1 MRVKTGFTR
10 RRRHNEV
17 KRQAKGMRLSK
28 GKLYKVSKEA
38 QLHADAYAFAGRRL
52 RKRDMRKLWIIRINA
67 ALGQI
72 ENGPSYSVFVNVLK
86 KANVELDRKVLA
98 DLANRDMEAFKTVVS
113 TVWNN

>member
-17 KRQAKGMRLSK
+17 KKNAKGMRLSK

-67 ALGQI
+67 ALQQI
-72 ENGPSYSVFVNVLK
+72 ENGPSYSVLVNVLK
-86 KANVELDRKVLA
+86 KANINLDRKVLA
-98 DLANRDMEAFKTVVS
+98 ELANRDMDGFKTVVAS
-113 TVWNN
+113 VWGK